1 MPVIERMV
9 LLVYNLLML
18 GISGA
23 VVAVSM
29 GWIVPLAYYNVAVS
43 TTQNKIILGTIG
55 LIIGIIALIML
66 IWGLKTSNRSH
77 AVLVEKGLAGEISI
91 SIDAI
96 KVIIMKA
103 VKQVEG
109 VKDIKSVVS
118 STAGGL
124 IVKLHIMINTEHTV
138 PELAQ
143 SLQLAV
149 KDDLEKIGGL
159 QVAEI
164 KVLVDDFNVVSK

>member
-1 MPVIERMV
+1 MPVIGRLV

-18 GISGA
+18 IIAGA
-23 VVAVSM
+23 VITVSL
-29 GWIVPLAYYNVAVS
+29 GWVDPLVYYNIAVS
-43 TTQNKIILGTIG
+43 TSENMFIMGTVG
-55 LIIGIIALIML
+55 VIIGVIALAML
-66 IWGLKTSNRSH
+66 VWGLKPSNRTD
-77 AVLVEKGLAGEISI
+77 AVQVDKGMSGEISI
-91 SIDAI
+91 SIAAI

-109 VKDIKSVVS
+109 VKEIRPDVKNTPSGVI
-118 STAGGL
+118 
-124 IVKLHIMINTEHTV
+124 IKLHIMINPEHTV

-143 SLQLAV
+143 SLQKAV
-149 KDDLEKIGGL
+149 RDDLEKIGGL

>member
-1 MPVIERMV
+1 MPVIGRIV

-18 GISGA
+18 VISGA
-23 VVAVSM
+23 VVAVSL
-29 GWIVPLAYYNVAVS
+29 GSFDPLAYYNVAVS
-43 TTQNKIILGTIG
+43 SPENKIIMGTVAI
-55 LIIGIIALIML
+55 IIGIIALIML
-66 IWGLKTSNRSH
+66 IWGLKPSKRTD
-77 AVLVEKGLAGEISI
+77 AVLVEKGLAGEVSI
-91 SIDAI
+91 SIAAI

-109 VKDIKSVVS
+109 VKDLRPIVS
-118 STAGGL
+118 YAQGGL
-124 IVKLHIMINTEHTV
+124 TVKLHIMINPEYTV

-143 SLQLAV
+143 CLQSAV
-149 KDDLEKIGGL
+149 RDDLEKIGGL

>member
-1 MPVIERMV
+1 MPVIGRLV

-18 GISGA
+18 VISGA

-29 GWIVPLAYYNVAVS
+29 GWFAPLAYYDMAVS
-43 TTQNKIILGTIG
+43 TPENKIIMGTVGI
-55 LIIGIIALIML
+55 IIGIIALIML
-66 IWGLKTSNRSH
+66 IWGLKPSNRTD
-77 AVLVEKGLAGEISI
+77 AVTVEKGLAGEVSI
-91 SIDAI
+91 SIAAI

-124 IVKLHIMINTEHTV
+124 IVKLHIMINPEHTV

-143 SLQLAV
+143 SLQAAV
-149 KDDLEKIGGL
+149 KDNLEKIGGL

>member
-1 MPVIERMV
+1 MPVIGRLV
-9 LLVYNLLML
+9 LLVYNLLIL
-18 GISGA
+18 VIAGA

-29 GWIVPLAYYNVAVS
+29 GWSAPLAYFNMAVS
-43 TTQNKIILGTIG
+43 TPENKMIMGAVGITLGIVALVILV
-55 LIIGIIALIML
+55 
-66 IWGLKTSNRSH
+66 WGARSP
-77 AVLVEKGLAGEISI
+77 ARTDTVLVEKGLSGEVSI
-91 SIDAI
+91 SIAAI

-109 VKDIKSVVS
+109 VKDIKSVVC
-118 STAGGL
+118 STTGGVS
-124 IVKLHIMINTEHTV
+124 VKLNIMINPEHTV

-143 SLQLAV
+143 SLQAAV
-149 KDDLEKIGGL
+149 KDNLEKIGGL

>member
-9 LLVYNLLML
+9 LLVYNLFML

-23 VVAVSM
+23 VVAISM
-29 GWIVPLAYYNVAVS
+29 GWIAPLAYYNLAVS
-43 TTQNKIILGTIG
+43 TTENKIILGAVGI
-55 LIIGIIALIML
+55 IIGIIALIML